1 MCVRVCVL
9 NICITYIYIYVQF
22 IHTYTHTHTA
32 IKKNMGGSTPF
43 SKHSSSAHSVCLWH
57 PAARRKLAKE
67 VGQVGG
73 ARNTILILSG
83 RGPWGWGMGP
93 NVSLSQVFGAHS
105 LRSDLSLGSI
115 LEALHRQRSSL
126 RQPNAQ
132 PAQEHSCMSTL
143 LYPLSSL
150 QAWLVY

>member
-1 MCVRVCVL
+1 MCACVHVEYMY
-9 NICITYIYIYVQF
+9 NIYIYTRA
-22 IHTYTHTHTA
+22 IYTHVYTHA
-32 IKKNMGGSTPF
+32 HSNQKKHGRFYSFQQTQFFSPF
-43 SKHSSSAHSVCLWH
+43 SVPLTSRCAEKAGQGSRTGWRCSKHHPDPVGPRPVRLGDGSKCVSV
-57 PAARRKLAKE
+57 
-67 VGQVGG
+67 
-73 ARNTILILSG
+73 
-83 RGPWGWGMGP
+83 
-93 NVSLSQVFGAHS
+93 QVFGAHS

-150 QAWLVY
+150 QAWIVY

>member
-1 MCVRVCVL
+1 MCVRVCML
-9 NICITYIYIYVQF
+9 NICITYIYTRAI
-22 IHTYTHTHTA
+22 YTHVYTHA
-32 IKKNMGGSTPF
+32 HSNQKKHGRFYSFQQTQFFSPF
-43 SKHSSSAHSVCLWH
+43 SVPLTSRCAEKAGQGSRTGWRCSKHHPDPVGPRPVRLGDGSKCVSV
-57 PAARRKLAKE
+57 
-67 VGQVGG
+67 
-73 ARNTILILSG
+73 
-83 RGPWGWGMGP
+83 
-93 NVSLSQVFGAHS
+93 QVFGAHS

-150 QAWLVY
+150 QAWIVY